1 MPLRPSYS
9 ILKNLHFT
17 LKIDRPT
24 EWFLSVDAVDIW
36 RELLRLGKS
45 IDIFRNSRWCQRHL
59 GFLENYYFW
68 PKRSILVDAKC
79 MLLKCCEN
87 CFIPKKTINFFEFQD
102 GGRRHLGFWKIC
114 TFDSKHR
121 CWFVLGVHCWT
132 LVRTDSYLRKL
143 LTFSTFKMAVVA
155 VLDFGKFAFLTL
167 RVGIGLCHCVLLTF
181 GDNCFIFAETI
192 KTFRSSRWRLWPS

>member
-68 PKRSILVDAKC
+68 PKRSILVGARC
-79 MLLKCCEN
+79 MLLKCGEN
-87 CFIPKKTINFFEFQD
+87 CFILEETINFFEIQD
-102 GGRRHLGFWKIC
+102 GGRRRLGFWKIC
-114 TFDSKHR
+114 TFNRKYRYCLLS
-121 CWFVLGVHCWT
+121 GVCGWN
-132 LVRTDSYLRKL
+132 LIRIASNLRKL
-143 LTFSTFKMAVVA
+143 LTFIEIQDAGRRQLGLWKICN
-155 VLDFGKFAFLTL
+155 FGQT
-167 RVGIGLCHCVLLTF
+167 H
-181 GDNCFIFAETI
+181 
-192 KTFRSSRWRLWPS
+192 RLWLVPDVRCWNLVRIA